1 MSQSLKWF
9 DFFQKYY
16 LPILTYLDFYSRKT
30 FHANVKTENP
40 IFVFSVHYLCTS
52 KVNLFFE
59 YVEFSCHFSIVSSQ
73 HVRIW
78 SMQQLHYIFAI
89 FALDRDVDAPF
100 QYQKSEREKNALA
113 PSYRPQ
119 LNITIYRLHAHM
131 LFFIFSKAWSNFR
144 LTLIIFFRID
154 TNLQ

>member
-119 LNITIYRLHAHM
+119 LNITIYRLYF
-131 LFFIFSKAWSNFR
+131 LFFQKHGQISG
-144 LTLIIFFRID
+144 LP
-154 TNLQ
+154 